1 MESFSGKINAYF
13 SEKLRGPKIWSIEI
27 WVKNWKSKNDKSEA
41 LKVIWLEKHIFVN
54 SLTQDE
60 SIGML
65 YVIFG
70 WMNKWS
76 IQPGLTC

>member
-1 MESFSGKINAYF
+1 MESFCGKSNAYF
-13 SEKLRGPKIWSIEI
+13 SEKLRGRKISSIEI
-27 WVKNWKSKNDKSEA
+27 WVKNLKSKKDKSVA
-41 LKVIWLEKHIFVN
+41 LKVIWLEKHICMN